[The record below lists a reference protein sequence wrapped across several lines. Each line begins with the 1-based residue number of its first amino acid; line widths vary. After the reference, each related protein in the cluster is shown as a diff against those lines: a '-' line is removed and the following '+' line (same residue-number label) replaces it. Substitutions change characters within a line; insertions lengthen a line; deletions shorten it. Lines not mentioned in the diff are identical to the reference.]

1 MMSVS
6 PVLQQLQKSLFMK
19 VIGVICCCVLVEV
32 FYIVSTHVCMLDF
45 RHFAIGEKQR
55 SCLGDGQW
63 DGGNFVC
70 EGMRTTLPF
79 TMFYSIL
86 PHFKLLLWIGYEE
99 PWYNSKCSLLST
111 VWTLLSLS
119 LSPVVKCEPP
129 KPIPN
134 GQPRPP
140 VNEMY
145 EYGQAVQY
153 VCNGDN
159 TMLGA
164 SDTVHCL
171 ENGSWSDVPR
181 CASKLGSSVG
191 LSWLYWVPQ
200 GASMLGGLVIACANF
215 AVNTVP

>member
-1 MMSVS
+1 MESGMAETLFVKVWEPPSH
-6 PVLQQLQKSLFMK
+6 SLCFILFCHISNCSFELVMK
-19 VIGVICCCVLVEV
+19 NPDITANALSYPLSE
-32 FYIVSTHVCMLDF
+32 
-45 RHFAIGEKQR
+45 
-55 SCLGDGQW
+55 
-63 DGGNFVC
+63 
-70 EGMRTTLPF
+70 PF
-79 TMFYSIL
+79 
-86 PHFKLLLWIGYEE
+86 
-99 PWYNSKCSLLST
+99 
-111 VWTLLSLS
+111 SLS

-153 VCNGDN
+153 VCNGDS

-164 SDTVHCL
+164 NDTVHCL

-191 LSWLYWVPQ
+191 LSWLYGVPQ
-200 GASMLGGLVIACANF
+200 GASMLGGLVITCANC
-215 AVNTVP
+215 AVVCLLLRHSWLTALSSKRYLSLPRKIPYKPLEGIWWIKSEMTV